1 LAVTCRGY
9 HGAGSKHD
17 AKEHDMSAR
26 RIVLA
31 AGAILVIAGVIAL
44 LVPVSVPNGNGS
56 SIGCGNAVA
65 EDLSGARSAN
75 DSTVANVPILNQIVP
90 HSDFVAQCQSAVSSR
105 RAWSIPVTVLGAL
118 VAAGALVVRP
128 RGAAGTR

>member
-1 LAVTCRGY
+1 
-9 HGAGSKHD
+9 
-17 AKEHDMSAR
+17 MSAR
-26 RIVLA
+26 RLVLA
-31 AGAILVIAGVIAL
+31 AGVILLIAGVIAL
-44 LVPVSVPNGNGS
+44 LVPVSVPNGNGNG
-56 SIGCGNAVA
+56 IGCGNAIA

-105 RAWSIPVTVLGAL
+105 RAWSIPVAVVGAL